1 MKRVIRNWLYT
12 YSIGSHELCI
22 PLKSWKNYGW
32 LWNHNPVCDKKAE
45 EAIEKYDLEKSI
57 KTSFQISS
65 QPDS

>member
-12 YSIGSHELCI
+12 YRIGSHELRI
-22 PLKSWKNYGW
+22 PLKSWKTMADCEIIT
-32 LWNHNPVCDKKAE
+32 CDKKAE

-57 KTSFQISS
+57 KTLFQISS

>member
-12 YSIGSHELCI
+12 YSIGSHELRI
-22 PLKSWKNYGW
+22 PLKSWKTMAD
-32 LWNHNPVCDKKAE
+32 CDIITLSVTKKAE

-65 QPDS
+65 QTDS